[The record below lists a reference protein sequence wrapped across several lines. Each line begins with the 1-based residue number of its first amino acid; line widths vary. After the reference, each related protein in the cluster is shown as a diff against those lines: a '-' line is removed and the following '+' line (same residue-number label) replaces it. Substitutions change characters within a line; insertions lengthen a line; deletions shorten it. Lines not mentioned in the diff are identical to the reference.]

1 MEAADLKVES
11 QLAELV
17 AAETVELMELHLK
30 QEQQTLVVAVVAEQ
44 ETHLLLVVVMV
55 VVE

>member
-30 QEQQTLVVAVVAEQ
+30 LEQQTLVVAVVAL
-44 ETHLLLVVVMV
+44 ETLAVQTD
-55 VVE
+55 